1 MCTSE
6 TGAYSTLPGS
16 SMGVEVVLKFLKFG
30 TKASMQFVTSSE
42 DAQNVISLEFASNA
56 KLMNQILALGQLFKI
71 LRDFADQL

>member
-30 TKASMQFVTSSE
+30 VSASMQFATSSE
-42 DAQNVISLEFASNA
+42 DAQKFT
-56 KLMNQILALGQLFKI
+56 
-71 LRDFADQL
+71 